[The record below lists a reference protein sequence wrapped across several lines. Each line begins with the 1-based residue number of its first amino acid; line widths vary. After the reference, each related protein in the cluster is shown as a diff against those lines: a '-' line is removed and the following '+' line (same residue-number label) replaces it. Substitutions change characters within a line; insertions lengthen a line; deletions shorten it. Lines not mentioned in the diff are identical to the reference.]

1 MSGLRTRQQECTM
14 CDLCNNMD
22 VSPVAIEF
30 FGTPV
35 DVLFIIGGKVK
46 QRQDDYQEVLSGPDK
61 KILESELKK
70 LGLTFAATMLVKCK
84 NENSVNTK
92 NNVRDCE
99 YWTETE
105 VSELKPKLIIG
116 VGNVKYSTIKF
127 DMVIESFNKIL
138 SSSPRTNILLNDIEA
153 AINDK
158 HI

>member
-1 MSGLRTRQQECTM
+1 MSGLRTRQQECKM

-35 DVLFIIGGKVK
+35 DVLFVIGGKVK

-61 KILESELKK
+61 KILESVFQK
-70 LGLTFAATMLVKCK
+70 LGLTFATTMLVKCK
-84 NENSVNTK
+84 SDNSVNTK
-92 NNVRDCE
+92 KNVRDCE

-105 VSELKPKLIIG
+105 VSELKPKLVIG
-116 VGNVKYSTIKF
+116 VGNVKYSNIKF
-127 DMVIESFNKIL
+127 DMVIGSLNKIL
-138 SSSPRTNILLNDIEA
+138 SSRACLAQIINDIEN